1 MDSTSVSLWVRAEPF
16 DCGAIHVPLPPKLT
30 LHNLH
35 KLSIYSRSKGK
46 AGYPKISFSLW
57 KHVACNKLG
66 LKEDQAWMYFETFDM
81 LSDSSFKNTQ
91 LWAKQSSQC
100 RTQAE
105 IAQLRNQVSVHLLQF
120 VIFLFI
126 QQIHKISFKA
136 SLVSGAE
143 EWPIHSRSPDLD
155 HKGSVAVK
163 SLDEH
168 DHLTF
173 VLHHLNEILEL
184 LMEPD
189 SGGGDS
195 AVTESHLTL
204 EAVDALGFLFI
215 GTTDGKK
222 IQQLQDLSRLQSEVN
237 RSGYSKLCRSFSF
250 RQFQTWLRSTLQINP
265 YGVSEVL
272 SQGKHK
278 GDQSILSLSDTFE
291 ELSIAKHSEQCAS
304 KESSIKGR
312 IMTNVNFA
320 PAVQRLVIMSQI
332 CKQTVAKAS
341 DTYAGSNLKI
351 HRCHYSYIYVLCP
364 LRSVTITKCHDST
377 IVLGCVNTAVNI
389 IGCQNV
395 LFIMISNQ
403 VSMSACLNCSF
414 HLCTPTRPLILTGNE
429 GLTLAPYHTFYPK
442 LEEHLK
448 SPWGV
453 ATFPNEWNNPLLLGN
468 GHSEYLDDSSC
479 PEVYR
484 EMPLEDFFTF
494 NIPFNMKGSTD
505 GSPIPLPEKYENAL
519 QDRENIISGWYQTV
533 KDASLNKPQR
543 AQLQGIVQKRFQDW
557 LTESGN
563 GSQLNG
569 LVPPHS
575 SKSSTSDHSKH

>member
-143 EWPIHSRSPDLD
+143 EYPLQFTSTQYNDRNTRD
-155 HKGSVAVK
+155 SVCCKQYNDRNTRDSVCCKQYNVEIQEIVCAV
-163 SLDEH
+163 S
-168 DHLTF
+168 T
-173 VLHHLNEILEL
+173 
-184 LMEPD
+184 
-189 SGGGDS
+189 
-195 AVTESHLTL
+195 VTESHLTL

-215 GTTDGKK
+215 GTTDGNVIYLHRK

-278 GDQSILSLSDTFE
+278 GDQSI
-291 ELSIAKHSEQCAS
+291 

-453 ATFPNEWNNPLLLGN
+453 ATFPNEWNNPLLL
-468 GHSEYLDDSSC
+468 DDSSC